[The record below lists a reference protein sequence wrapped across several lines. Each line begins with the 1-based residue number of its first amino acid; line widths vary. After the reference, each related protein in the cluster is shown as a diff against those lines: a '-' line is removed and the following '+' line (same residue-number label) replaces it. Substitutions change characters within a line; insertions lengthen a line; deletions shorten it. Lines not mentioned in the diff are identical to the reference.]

1 MRSLRLTDG
10 LSVLA
15 FLSFAVSVCTQSSG
29 PSSGSRRA
37 VRIKG
42 KKKFSALSALVHAV
56 DRSPRLCKY
65 LLICMLA
72 PSSFVFAARILLFCV
87 VDNDGLLVRA
97 DPCEIVLG
105 ELLM

>member
-1 MRSLRLTDG
+1 MTWPFYHPPFLYVHNLLDR
-10 LSVLA
+10 VL
-15 FLSFAVSVCTQSSG
+15 V
-29 PSSGSRRA
+29 A

-72 PSSFVFAARILLFCV
+72 PSSFLFAARILLFCV
-87 VDNDGLLVRA
+87 VDDDGLLVRADDAA